1 MRHAA
6 PTCKTY
12 HTPQSEQPL
21 TFFLSKI
28 LRKTIE
34 GREVDPSNNPRA
46 GGCGRGIPIIGKV
59 RRPFGFRSI
68 PSLLSFQ
75 YSLRTERRKPLSIS
89 TSTRANTNQERA
101 RDIAINGRFAPHHV
115 APCLPSFDVDKAER
129 RDHGTRLLVF
139 EFMLPVCLLFY
150 HYEQL
155 R

>member
-21 TFFLSKI
+21 TFFPFKGFCEKQ
-28 LRKTIE
+28 LRGGKSIRLTTR
-34 GREVDPSNNPRA
+34 GRPRPGNPNYRKSEEA
-46 GGCGRGIPIIGKV
+46 V
-59 RRPFGFRSI
+59 RVSLNPLPPFFSI
-68 PSLLSFQ
+68 FFS
-75 YSLRTERRKPLSIS
+75 ERRKLLSIS

-155 R
+155 S